1 MGFGLF
7 LFGALVF
14 FGLLALLFAIIAI
27 PLLLGVALVIAVVRF
42 ALFVVF
48 LPFRLVGWVFGLAL
62 GSGRHRHA

>member
-27 PLLLGVALVIAVVRF
+27 PLLLGVAVVIAAVRLAF
-42 ALFVVF
+42 FVLV
-48 LPFRLVGWVFGLAL
+48 LPFRLVGWMFGLAL
-62 GSGRHRHA
+62 GRHRTA